1 MEKDNNKS
9 NFKRIIPI
17 AIEEFVGQ
25 DNVEFIEVISPSR
38 SEKISVIDHLKF
50 RGILREKGII
60 PYGEDLDED
69 FQNLLW
75 LSASR
80 EDLLMLRKIKKILN
94 DIRDIKYFKN
104 YGMYFREESMVD
116 SDYEAQDEKPN
127 MTIDKLLNESL
138 LKKDLNQNNISNYT
152 VVIII
157 GSSDSFDAGMLQCI
171 ENSNPFSENQ
181 KESKESRKNEIRKP
195 KYVDLKNQRSKI
207 LN

>member
-1 MEKDNNKS
+1 
-9 NFKRIIPI
+9 
-17 AIEEFVGQ
+17 
-25 DNVEFIEVISPSR
+25 
-38 SEKISVIDHLKF
+38 
-50 RGILREKGII
+50 
-60 PYGEDLDED
+60 
-69 FQNLLW
+69 
-75 LSASR
+75 
-80 EDLLMLRKIKKILN
+80 
-94 DIRDIKYFKN
+94 
-104 YGMYFREESMVD
+104 MYFRGESMVD

-152 VVIII
+152 VIIII

-195 KYVDLKNQRSKI
+195 KYVDLKNQSSKI